1 MKFIYFKFKMSR
13 QQNQASK
20 DSKDDKHGDLQIED
34 KNGAKQS
41 KADQMAGEEITMN
54 RIVDFLRD

>member
-1 MKFIYFKFKMSR
+1 MSR

-20 DSKDDKHGDLQIED
+20 DSKDDKHGDINQIED

-54 RIVDFLRD
+54 RIVDFLRDQ

>member
-1 MKFIYFKFKMSR
+1 MSR